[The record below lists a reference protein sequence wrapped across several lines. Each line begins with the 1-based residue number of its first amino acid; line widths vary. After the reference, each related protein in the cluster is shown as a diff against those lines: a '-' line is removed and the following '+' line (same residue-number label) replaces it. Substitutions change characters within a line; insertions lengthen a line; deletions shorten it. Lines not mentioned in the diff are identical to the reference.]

1 VHILISSLLT
11 FVMLTM
17 SLCAWH
23 DRRRKRATAAPRA
36 ITVIVPCYN
45 DADTVGDTLRSIFTA
60 WPAHLLDVVAIN
72 DTSRDESLARM
83 REVAAEYPVTI
94 IDNAANLGKSES
106 LNRAIAAARHENIL
120 CLDADT
126 LLTARALQDMLDRMA
141 HDPRIGAVSCPYSP
155 ISRGFLSA
163 MQAIEY
169 SMLRLTQG
177 AGNVTSALALWGGCL
192 MLRRDA
198 FDAVGGFSQ
207 HAITEDVDLAFKLN
221 RAGWRVEQSFVFVQ
235 THVPTTWKTWLKQ
248 KTRWTSGGFQCTF
261 AYPGVWLRNPLQ
273 VLFISVYAAMAM
285 LCVFAPSD
293 DISLLQIGRDISGL
307 IRLDIP
313 LGAVFDLAMLKHG
326 TNLLAGLL
334 ASIMLSLLS
343 LIYVIPTI
351 SRLQDWLRIA
361 LVLPFSLGY
370 FPLYIIV
377 AAAGLF
383 FWFTTLRRTPAGER
397 AW

>member
-1 VHILISSLLT
+1 LHILISSLLS

-17 SLCAWH
+17 SLCAWY
-23 DRRRKRATAAPRA
+23 DRRRKRAKAAPCT

-45 DADTVGDTLRSIFTA
+45 DADTVGDTLRSIFAA

-72 DTSRDESLARM
+72 DASRDDSLARI
-83 REVAAEYPVTI
+83 REVAEAYPVTI
-94 IDNAANLGKSES
+94 IDNEANCGKSES
-106 LNRAIAAARHENIL
+106 LNRAIAAARHEIIL

-126 LLTARALQDMLDRMA
+126 LLTAKALQDMLDRLA

-155 ISRGFLSA
+155 INRGFLSA

-198 FDAVGGFSQ
+198 FNAVGVFSH
-207 HAITEDVDLAFKLN
+207 HALTEDVDLAFKLN

-261 AYPGVWLRNPLQ
+261 AYPDVWLRNPLQ

-285 LCVFAPSD
+285 LCVFAPTD
-293 DISLLQIGRDISGL
+293 ENSLLQIGRDISGL

-313 LGAVFDLAMLKHG
+313 LNAVFDLAILKHG
-326 TNLLAGLL
+326 TDLLVGLL
-334 ASIMLSLLS
+334 ASVTLNLLS

-351 SRLQDWLRIA
+351 SRMQDWLRIA

-370 FPLYIIV
+370 FPIYVIV

-383 FWFTTLRRTPAGER
+383 FWFTTLRRTPEGQR